1 MLTKVL
7 TYLEEQD
14 LLDRGSGDEAE
25 TMRTQRNIR
34 NTLKYRL
41 KQAYGLD
48 KEQAEE
54 IADKIL
60 RIHGLSK
67 DSLDIV
73 NIMSKFVKARYA
85 QDVSVDVNANKES
98 NTITSLV
105 GESVIPYQKILG
117 YDMLYRHMR
126 EDWGKKEAKTLSA
139 LMYDYSL
146 AIHDSGKLMVP
157 YCWAFD
163 ASKIVFFGR
172 PFGQVQSKPPKRVS
186 SYISALDETIHQMA
200 GSHLVG
206 AIAISTFFSDI
217 AYVLIN
223 REHVSLET
231 LRTDEK
237 IRKYVEN
244 CVQTFIYSVNH
255 LSRSS
260 NESPFTNVSVFDRPK
275 LKALFSEENMGW
287 IFHTEEG
294 EIDPEYFY
302 DVIEECQSIFMDL
315 FDKGDPLAGGMP
327 FRFPVVTLNI
337 SKTKEGEVDPNS
349 ESFLDKISQR
359 EIYRYNIFT
368 SLGTKVASCC
378 FSGEEFITYKSR
390 DGFHTCKLSDYVNSN
405 LPEGETERHLLG
417 DELINTPEGFKPITG
432 VRKIPNPQGK
442 LIDIEFENE
451 QKISATPNQLFLL
464 RRNGEELLVKAEDL
478 IDNFSEFEI
487 DVKILS
493 VKARKSHK
501 PVYDLEVSNDS
512 HIFYIGEVPV
522 HNCRL
527 INNADLNELGASV
540 NSFGGSALSMG
551 SHRVVLL
558 NTNRFAL
565 ETRDDSKETFFSLL
579 EERLNQATEILVS
592 HRHLLKKLADNGF
605 LMFLKNGWMDLDRM
619 FSTIGL
625 IGLIE
630 TIETFNKNKTS
641 EEEKIDMQDLLVF
654 INTKVNELSAKFKIP
669 MNIEQVPGESMAER
683 LVKTDK
689 MLFGEELVPHKL
701 YSNQFIPLW
710 VDATIFE
717 RMEADGLYNQLFTGG
732 GIVHF
737 NLGEKTTPQQN
748 KELIKFAVKSGCEHF
763 ALNAL
768 YSKCEKGHMSF
779 GDIEKCPVCGAKIV
793 DHMTRVVGFFTSV
806 EKWNKTRRE
815 WEFPRRKFRAVPSL
829 EEIKKEEDK

>member
-98 NTITSLV
+98 NTIMSLV

-126 EDWGKKEAKTLSA
+126 EDWGKREAKTLSA

-172 PFGQVQSKPPKRVS
+172 PFGHVQSKPPKRVS

-200 GSHLVG
+200 GSHLAG

-231 LRTDEK
+231 LRTDK
-237 IRKYVEN
+237 TIRKYVEN

-378 FSGEEFITYKSR
+378 
-390 DGFHTCKLSDYVNSN
+390 
-405 LPEGETERHLLG
+405 
-417 DELINTPEGFKPITG
+417 
-432 VRKIPNPQGK
+432 
-442 LIDIEFENE
+442 
-451 QKISATPNQLFLL
+451 
-464 RRNGEELLVKAEDL
+464 
-478 IDNFSEFEI
+478 
-487 DVKILS
+487 
-493 VKARKSHK
+493 
-501 PVYDLEVSNDS
+501 
-512 HIFYIGEVPV
+512 
-522 HNCRL
+522 RL

-654 INTKVNELSAKFKIP
+654 INTKVNELSTKFKIP

-683 LVKTDK
+683 LVKADK

-710 VDATIFE
+710 ADATIFE

-768 YSKCEKGHMSF
+768 YSKCEHGHMSF

-829 EEIKKEEDK
+829 EEIKKEEEK